1 MVVEYFERSAAGE
14 RLEKVSRPRSHAWV
28 HISGKLLDMDDLSDK
43 LLLNA
48 NILRDVCDVRELS
61 RAEFSNGVEYI
72 FLRLPVGLADAAKT
86 APILIAVSRDR
97 LVTASPHTS
106 FSPLDTDAFMTTDTR
121 QPSAVVSAVI
131 ASIITEY
138 EQRLHALSTKI
149 TSARKRLTHF
159 DVQNEDFVEFVAI
172 EDSLNE
178 YRSGLEGLVTVVS
191 QLEANRR
198 QLFNLRDIEAF
209 GDIILHARQLLVAI
223 SSSTQTI
230 DSIQN
235 AYSTIANNTLNQ
247 RMKVLTT
254 ITILL
259 AVPNVFYGMYG
270 MNIGLPFQ
278 GEWWAYAAIMGIT
291 LLLILLTLLLAKR
304 FRLF

>member
-14 RLEKVSRPRSHAWV
+14 RLEKVSRPHSHAWV
-28 HISGKLLDMDDLSDK
+28 HISGKLLDVVDLSDK

-72 FLRLPVGLADAAKT
+72 FLRLPVGAADAAKT

-121 QPSAVVSAVI
+121 QPSAVVSAV
-131 ASIITEY
+131 ITEY

-178 YRSGLEGLVTVVS
+178 YRSGLEGLVTVVG

-223 SSSTQTI
+223 GSSAQTI

-278 GEWWAYAAIMGIT
+278 GEQWAYIAIMGVT

>member
-1 MVVEYFERSAAGE
+1 
-14 RLEKVSRPRSHAWV
+14 
-28 HISGKLLDMDDLSDK
+28 
-43 LLLNA
+43 
-48 NILRDVCDVRELS
+48 
-61 RAEFSNGVEYI
+61 
-72 FLRLPVGLADAAKT
+72 
-86 APILIAVSRDR
+86 
-97 LVTASPHTS
+97 
-106 FSPLDTDAFMTTDTR
+106 MTTDTR

-178 YRSGLEGLVTVVS
+178 YRSGLEGLVTVVE

-223 SSSTQTI
+223 SSSAQTI

>member
-106 FSPLDTDAFMTTDTR
+106 FSPLDTDDTR

-138 EQRLHALSTKI
+138 EQRLYALSTKI

-178 YRSGLEGLVTVVS
+178 YRSGLEGLVTVVG

-223 SSSTQTI
+223 SSSAQTI

>member
-1 MVVEYFERSAAGE
+1 M
-14 RLEKVSRPRSHAWV
+14 
-28 HISGKLLDMDDLSDK
+28 
-43 LLLNA
+43 
-48 NILRDVCDVRELS
+48 
-61 RAEFSNGVEYI
+61 
-72 FLRLPVGLADAAKT
+72 
-86 APILIAVSRDR
+86 
-97 LVTASPHTS
+97 
-106 FSPLDTDAFMTTDTR
+106 
-121 QPSAVVSAVI
+121 
-131 ASIITEY
+131 
-138 EQRLHALSTKI
+138 
-149 TSARKRLTHF
+149 
-159 DVQNEDFVEFVAI
+159 
-172 EDSLNE
+172 
-178 YRSGLEGLVTVVS
+178 TVVG

-223 SSSTQTI
+223 GSSAQTI

-278 GEWWAYAAIMGIT
+278 GEQWAYIAIMGVT